1 MSDPGTRSDRAARV
15 EAILSQGVI
24 LTLAAGVLALFILG
38 LDGGGPRAP
47 ANPAPSGMA
56 APDRG

>member
-1 MSDPGTRSDRAARV
+1 MSDTGTRSARAARV

-24 LTLAAGVLALFILG
+24 LTLAAGVLALFVLG
-38 LDGGGPRAP
+38 LDGGRPHAP
-47 ANPAPSGMA
+47 AAPAPSGAA